1 MPPIQTLRDGNMF
14 EILGQFHEHA
24 ETVNIDVGTLFE
36 DAVQKIYEA
45 WLKPGD
51 FAIDIGAHRGA
62 HLFPIIE
69 AVGPKGRVYAFE
81 PIVSMH
87 DNLQRKL
94 KKAGIKNV
102 KLHQLAL
109 GYEAKDAAFS
119 YFENRPAFSG
129 LQRRNTPFDDDE
141 GGLKEVIVQQV
152 TLDSKLPFFRKVSAI
167 KLDIEGGEL
176 HALMGAKKCLK
187 KSRPLVVFENGR
199 QASAKVYG
207 YTADDFF
214 QFFDDVDM
222 QVFWLTGEPFL
233 PEQWSKRIQCWEFVA
248 LPKERSDFASQ
259 LPDLCRLVLS
269 KVS

>member
-1 MPPIQTLRDGNMF
+1 MF
-14 EILGQFHEHA
+14 ELLQKFHDHA
-24 ETVNIDVGTLFE
+24 AASGTDVGELFE
-36 DAVQKIYEA
+36 GAVQKIYEA

-51 FAIDIGAHRGA
+51 LAVDVGAHKGA
-62 HLFPIIE
+62 HLFPVIE
-69 AVGPKGRVYAFE
+69 AVGVKGQIYAFE

-87 DNLQRKL
+87 DNLKRKL
-94 KKAGIKNV
+94 KKAGIRNV

-109 GYEAKDAAFS
+109 GREATDAAFS

-129 LQRRNTPFDDDE
+129 LQRRSTPFDDDE
-141 GGLKEVIVQQV
+141 GGLKEVVVKQV
-152 TLDSKLPFFRKVSAI
+152 MLDSKLPFFRKVSAI

-176 HALMGAKKCLK
+176 HALMGAQKCLK

-214 QFFDDVDM
+214 QFFNDM
-222 QVFWLTGEPFL
+222 DMEVFWLTGEPFL

-248 LPKERSDFASQ
+248 LPKEHTGFAAQ
-259 LPDLCRLVLS
+259 LPDLCRSVLS
-269 KVS
+269 